1 MNKLVQRNKWS
12 DYLSYMFKYIK
23 EILSQISPSQRL
35 FALVIL
41 LLSISLILVGPKI
54 VESLTHSDEELIVIT
69 NRQREQIL
77 QLNSELSQLNLE
89 MIKNKTECTNLV
101 IGREKEILKM
111 IEDLQKG
118 LGNRNLFERREMER
132 PTGSGS
138 NYHVVNVDTIRVA
151 MSPPP
156 PRQVEDD
163 RIPMMMDGLDKIK
176 SKLKKNI
183 QQSN

>member
-1 MNKLVQRNKWS
+1 
-12 DYLSYMFKYIK
+12 
-23 EILSQISPSQRL
+23 
-35 FALVIL
+35 
-41 LLSISLILVGPKI
+41 
-54 VESLTHSDEELIVIT
+54 
-69 NRQREQIL
+69 
-77 QLNSELSQLNLE
+77 
-89 MIKNKTECTNLV
+89 
-101 IGREKEILKM
+101 M

-138 NYHVVNVDTIRVA
+138 NYHVANGDTIRVA

-176 SKLKKNI
+176 NKLKKNI
-183 QQSN
+183 QTSN

>member
-1 MNKLVQRNKWS
+1 
-12 DYLSYMFKYIK
+12 MFKYIK

-41 LLSISLILVGPKI
+41 LFSISLILIGPRI
-54 VESLTHSDEELIVIT
+54 VESLTHTDEELMAIT
-69 NRQREQIL
+69 TRQRDQII
-77 QLNSELSQLNLE
+77 QLNTELSQLNLE

-111 IEDLQKG
+111 IEDLQRG
-118 LGNRNLFERREMER
+118 VNNRDFFGRVERE
-132 PTGSGS
+132 PASGSGS
-138 NYHVVNVDTIRVA
+138 NYHVVNGDTIRIA
-151 MSPPP
+151 MSPP

-176 SKLKKNI
+176 NKLKKNI
-183 QQSN
+183 KPTK